1 MSITGLRNVLLMDP
15 WSRSWIWART
25 LPMLGCGCC
34 GPGGEGMVEVS
45 ESVPVPEVERVLGID
60 GLPGGFVFLEMV
72 VCPEALLAVVA
83 VGFLGGISRRKDSG
97 HDAKKSGG
105 GKEPAK
111 ARARRVR
118 SQRCEESGGGKAGQ
132 KPEREEVGHVTA
144 RRVKKS
150 EGFVSRV
157 AKRRSDGPK
166 KDRLCVAPAPPI

>member
-1 MSITGLRNVLLMDP
+1 MSITGDMYVVLLMDP
-15 WSRSWIWART
+15 WSRSCIWART

-60 GLPGGFVFLEMV
+60 GLPGGFIFLEV

-83 VGFLGGISRRKDSG
+83 VGLLGGISRRMDEG
-97 HDAKKSGG
+97 HDAEKSGG

-118 SQRCEESGGGKAGQ
+118 SQESNEAMKNRVAASRP
-132 KPEREEVGHVTA
+132 KTRA
-144 RRVKKS
+144 RRGRS
-150 EGFVSRV
+150 HV
-157 AKRRSDGPK
+157 AARSQNPK
-166 KDRLCVAPAPPI
+166 GSCPR